1 MRFPVLLCLL
11 ACSPLAQGQESVPAP
26 SPDPMSGASPS
37 SATNSAAPQE
47 AEKKSETPQVVNPT
61 QSKTE
66 KSQDPMAGS
75 PATNSPTPI
84 EEKKNDPMGGAAPAA
99 PQGPMSGSAPVEG
112 QPTPPVA
119 KAPPKP
125 PLTPEL
131 ANLNLPQDVT
141 VENPDPDQVIFLPA
155 GTYRQILRLP
165 IDSPLMQKTQATRNR
180 HGPEIKVEEVSTNLA
195 SPNLKPI
202 WIRYEGLE
210 KIKIGPDERRG
221 GIDLPVR
228 GPADLKPRLW
238 YAKSETADTWSS
250 LFYFVFGGA
259 GYSVANLA
267 GWSAGNTREIP
278 VDFAY
283 RLVRK

>member
-1 MRFPVLLCLL
+1 
-11 ACSPLAQGQESVPAP
+11 
-26 SPDPMSGASPS
+26 MSGKNPS
-37 SATNSAAPQE
+37 SATNSAVPQE
-47 AEKKSETPQVVNPT
+47 ATKKSTPPKVATPT
-61 QSKTE
+61 EPPTVKA
-66 KSQDPMAGS
+66 QDYVPDALT
-75 PATNSPTPI
+75 TNSPAPV
-84 EEKKNDPMGGAAPAA
+84 EEKKNDPMGGANPAT
-99 PQGPMSGSAPVEG
+99 PQDPMSGTTASQG
-112 QPTPPVA
+112 QPPSVA

-131 ANLNLPQDVT
+131 ANLNLPEDVT

-155 GTYRQILRLP
+155 GTYRQILQLP
-165 IDSPLMQKTQATRNR
+165 IDSPLMQKTQATRTR
-180 HGPEIKVEEVSTNLA
+180 QGPEIKVEQVSTNLA
-195 SPNLKPI
+195 PPNLKPI
-202 WIRYEGLE
+202 WVRYEGLE

-283 RLVRK
+283 RLIRK